1 MILPSIII
9 TPVKSGS
16 AQVIAKWVAATV
28 QGHLYL
34 ERVAFC
40 IAQMIFPV
48 SQWGGGDQLME
59 QIMQPKNSQSLLIV
73 AVLASLLSAAIGVV
87 AQSAPNRSL
96 LALSKRNHTLAIVD
110 PKTLQVIARVPVGP
124 DPHEVIASSDGKTAY
139 VSIYGG
145 GRYHALSVIDLIGQ
159 KALPDIDTG
168 ALNGPHGLTFVGGKV
183 WFTAEGAKAV
193 ASYDPASAKIDWV
206 MGTGQNRT
214 HMIYVTPEEKRIYT
228 TNVSS
233 ATVSILEQIALP
245 PMGPPPAL
253 GRIQPR
259 MDWTQTVI
267 PVGKG
272 DEGFDVSPDGRELWT
287 ANAQDGTLS
296 VIDLKNKMVTA
307 TLDAKIF
314 GANRLK
320 FTPDGKLV
328 LISSLG
334 KGDLVIY
341 DAASRKEFKR
351 VKIGH
356 GAAGILVDPE
366 GNRAFIACTPDNYIA
381 VLDLKTLA
389 VTDHIDV
396 GGEPDGLAWAIRP

>member
-1 MILPSIII
+1 MRS
-9 TPVKSGS
+9 
-16 AQVIAKWVAATV
+16 
-28 QGHLYL
+28 
-34 ERVAFC
+34 
-40 IAQMIFPV
+40 
-48 SQWGGGDQLME
+48 
-59 QIMQPKNSQSLLIV
+59 KNSQSLV
-73 AVLASLLSAAIGVV
+73 AGVVFASFLSAANGVV
-87 AQSAPNRSL
+87 AQSTPSRSL
-96 LALSKRNHTLAIVD
+96 LALSKRNHTLAIVN
-110 PKTLQVIARVPVGP
+110 PETLQVIARAPVGP

-168 ALNGPHGLTFVGGKV
+168 ALNGPHGLAFVGGRV

-193 ASYDPASAKIDWV
+193 ASYDPASAKIDWI

-214 HMIYVTPEEKRIYT
+214 HMIYVTPDEKQIYT

-233 ATVSILEQIALP
+233 ATVSILEKITLP
-245 PMGPPPAL
+245 PMVPPPGMRLPQGLQAAPPPP
-253 GRIQPR
+253 GGNQPR
-259 MDWTQTVI
+259 MDWNQTVI

-272 DEGFDVSPDGRELWT
+272 DEGFDVSPDRRELWT

-296 VIDLKNKMVTA
+296 VVDLKTRTVTA
-307 TLDAKIF
+307 TLDAKTF

-334 KGDLVIY
+334 NGDLVIY

-356 GAAGILVDPE
+356 GAAGILMDPE
-366 GNRAFIACTPDNYIA
+366 GNRAFIACTPDNYVA

-389 VTDHIDV
+389 VTGHIDV
-396 GGEPDGLAWAIRP
+396 GGEPDGLAWALRPE

>member
-1 MILPSIII
+1 MQSE
-9 TPVKSGS
+9 TPKMLF
-16 AQVIAKWVAATV
+16 AIATLAISTAT
-28 QGHLYL
+28 Q
-34 ERVAFC
+34 AF
-40 IAQMIFPV
+40 
-48 SQWGGGDQLME
+48 
-59 QIMQPKNSQSLLIV
+59 
-73 AVLASLLSAAIGVV
+73 
-87 AQSAPNRSL
+87 AQSPTRSL

-110 PKTLQVIARVPVGP
+110 ANTLKVITRLPVGA

-145 GRYHALSVIDLIGQ
+145 GRYHALSVIDLVAH
-159 KALPDIDTG
+159 KALHDIDTG
-168 ALNGPHGLTFVGGKV
+168 ALTGPHGLVFAGGKV

-193 ASYDPASAKIDWV
+193 ATYDPVSAKIDWL

-214 HMIYVTPEEKRIYT
+214 HMLYVTPDEKQVYT

-233 ATVSILEQIALP
+233 ATVSILEKVTLP
-245 PMGPPPAL
+245 PMGPPPGAHPPQ
-253 GRIQPR
+253 GSQPPPGAAQPR
-259 MDWTQTVI
+259 ADWNETVI

-296 VIDLKNKMVTA
+296 VIDLTTRTVTA
-307 TLDAKIF
+307 TLDSKTF

-334 KGDLVIY
+334 NGDLVIY
-341 DAASRKEFKR
+341 DAPSRKEFKR
-351 VKIGH
+351 VPIGH
-356 GAAGILVDPE
+356 GAAGILVDPD
-366 GNRAFIACTPDNYIA
+366 GTRAFIACGPDNYVA
-381 VLDLKTLA
+381 VLDLKTLQ
-389 VTDHIDV
+389 VTSHIEV

>member
-1 MILPSIII
+1 MRSRKAAMRLAGLCA
-9 TPVKSGS
+9 TGLC
-16 AQVIAKWVAATV
+16 AAMVA
-28 QGHLYL
+28 L
-34 ERVAFC
+34 
-40 IAQMIFPV
+40 
-48 SQWGGGDQLME
+48 
-59 QIMQPKNSQSLLIV
+59 
-73 AVLASLLSAAIGVV
+73 
-87 AQSAPNRSL
+87 AQSSPTRSL

-110 PKTLQVIARVPVGP
+110 PNTLRVIARAPVGP

-145 GRYHALSVIDLIGQ
+145 GRYHALSVIDLVAQ
-159 KALPDIDTG
+159 KALPDVDTG
-168 ALNGPHGLTFVGGKV
+168 ALNGPHGLTFVGGKL
-183 WFTAEGAKAV
+183 WFTAEGAKAI
-193 ASYDPASAKIDWV
+193 ATFDPVSTKIDWI

-214 HMIYVTPEEKRIYT
+214 HMIYVTPDQKQIYT

-233 ATVSILEQIALP
+233 ATVSILEKIALP
-245 PMGPPPAL
+245 PMGPPPGMRPPQGSAPPQ
-253 GRIQPR
+253 GPPGGNQPR
-259 MDWTQTVI
+259 MDWNQTVI

-296 VIDLKNKMVTA
+296 VIDLATRTVAA
-307 TLDAKIF
+307 TLDAKTS

-328 LISSLG
+328 LISRLG
-334 KGDLVIY
+334 DGNLVIY

-351 VKIGH
+351 VPIGH
-356 GAAGILVDPE
+356 GAAGILMDRD
-366 GNRAFIACTPDNYIA
+366 GNRAFISCGPDNYVT

-389 VTDHIDV
+389 VTGHIDV